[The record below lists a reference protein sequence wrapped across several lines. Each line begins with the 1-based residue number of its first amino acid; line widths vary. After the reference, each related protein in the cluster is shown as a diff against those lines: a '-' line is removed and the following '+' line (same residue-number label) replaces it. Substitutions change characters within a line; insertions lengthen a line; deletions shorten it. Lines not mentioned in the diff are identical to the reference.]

1 MRIRWLLVLI
11 LVLVLVIPSLSL
23 FQSPV
28 PVSYH
33 TGDASGSS
41 VIIIAKEDYVY
52 ARALITIQ
60 PDGLNQS
67 VSVTFPNGTSTT
79 IEGLRTESIVLPNTI
94 YYTFVDVGTSGEGY
108 SVYGNHPL
116 DVTFLSGQNAT
127 NFLTYNSS
135 LVPAKGIHVF
145 YLVIDGSAMV
155 SVRVLGVSL

>member
-1 MRIRWLLVLI
+1 MAPGSDSG
-11 LVLVLVIPSLSL
+11 PSLGNPHSL
-23 FQSPV
+23 IV
-28 PVSYH
+28 PESRPCFVSH
-33 TGDASGSS
+33 WGRLREL